1 MMRLPFSLISASLL
15 AAAVLLAPATSF
27 AAATRTGHATRCHSL
42 KGRDAALACLAAIKA
57 DPNSKTLRQRLG
69 YAYLEADLFDESIKA
84 FRAVTTRWPND
95 WQGQFDLANVYG
107 FLQAYPSAVAPIEA
121 ALRIEPN
128 NLKSLMLATII
139 FRNVRRDETVFR
151 LALRAA
157 DLGERRAMFL
167 TSYHYEM
174 GVGTKK
180 DLGRARHWLG
190 RAAAAGHVGA
200 MDELTK
206 GYLHGAMGFKPD
218 ARKAEIWAT
227 RARKARN
234 LQ

>member
-1 MMRLPFSLISASLL
+1 MSRLALCL
-15 AAAVLLAPATSF
+15 AAALLIAPAAAF
-27 AAATRTGHATRCHSL
+27 AAAAKTTDAARCHSL

-57 DPNSKTLRQRLG
+57 EPNSKSLRRRLG

-84 FRAVTTRWPND
+84 FRVVTSRWPND
-95 WQGQFDLANVYG
+95 WQAQFDLASTYG

-128 NLKSLMLATII
+128 NLKTLMLATII

-157 DLGERRAMFL
+157 GLGERRAMFL
-167 TSYHYEM
+167 TSYHYEE
-174 GVGTKK
+174 GVGTKR
-180 DLGRARHWLG
+180 DLVQARHWLE
-190 RAAAAGHVGA
+190 RAATAGHVAA
-200 MDELTK
+200 MDEMTK
-206 GYLHGAMGFKPD
+206 GYLHGQMGFKPD
-218 ARKAEIWAT
+218 TRKAEYWAT
-227 RARKARN
+227 QARKARN